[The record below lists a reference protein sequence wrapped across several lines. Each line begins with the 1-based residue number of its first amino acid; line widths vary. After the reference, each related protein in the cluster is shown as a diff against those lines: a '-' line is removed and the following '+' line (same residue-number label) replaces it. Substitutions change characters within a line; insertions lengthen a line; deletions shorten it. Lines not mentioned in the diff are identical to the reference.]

1 MYYIKK
7 KMCRKIVLF
16 FCLVFFISIQLKAE
30 VGTCFKYNGYLGG
43 MMIHSGYLAS
53 DEFDIFDSNNQ
64 IVGRKKIEACPVGIG
79 GVFKVFIAE
88 NFRIGFDGGIT
99 MLKLDDYG
107 SSSSIGFGGILVGA
121 NLNIKNFLPF
131 FETAFHFGTL
141 KNIILLESSKDD
153 FIVEK
158 NVLIKN
164 THYHSL
170 VPSIG
175 LEYGVSKKIRLLLKS
190 DYIIPLSKKDADFVT
205 GVRIYL
211 GVLFTHLK

>member
-16 FCLVFFISIQLKAE
+16 LSLVFFVSAQLKAE
-30 VGTCFKYNGYLGG
+30 VGTSFKYNGYLGG
-43 MMIHSGYLAS
+43 MMVHSGYLAS

-64 IVGRKKIEACPVGIG
+64 IVERKKIEACPVGIG
-79 GVFKVFIAE
+79 GVFKVFIGE
-88 NFRIGFDGGIT
+88 NFRMGFDGGIT

-107 SSSSIGFGGILVGA
+107 SSSTIGFGGILVGA
-121 NLNIKNFLPF
+121 NLNFKKFSPF
-131 FETAFHFGTL
+131 FETALHFGTL
-141 KNIILLESSKDD
+141 KNTILLDSPKDD

-164 THYHSL
+164 TKYRSL

-175 LEYGVSKKIRLLLKS
+175 LEYGASEKIRLLLKS
-190 DYIIPLSKKDADFVT
+190 DYIIPLSEKDADFVT

-211 GVLFTHLK
+211 GILFTHLK

>member
-1 MYYIKK
+1 MY
-7 KMCRKIVLF
+7 RKVILF
-16 FCLVFFISIQLKAE
+16 LCLVFFISTQLKAE
-30 VGTCFKYNGYLGG
+30 VRTSFKYNGYLGG

-64 IVGRKKIEACPVGIG
+64 IVERKKIEAYPVGIG
-79 GVFKVFIAE
+79 GVFKAFIGE
-88 NFRIGFDGGIT
+88 NFRVGFDGGIT

-107 SSSSIGFGGILVGA
+107 SFSSIGFSGVLVGA
-121 NLNIKNFLPF
+121 NLNFKKFFPF
-131 FETAFHFGTL
+131 FETAFQFSTQ
-141 KNIILLESSKDD
+141 KNVILLDSPKDD

-164 THYHSL
+164 TRYCSL

-175 LEYGVSKKIRLLLKS
+175 LEYGASEKIRLLLKS
-190 DYIIPLSKKDADFVT
+190 DYTIPLSKKDADFVT